1 MTIIN
6 QESKNSN
13 TAYSDVRDYLTLLGY
28 NDSDTVFFR
37 AINDG
42 GARKSSY
49 PLNKIDYN
57 ALQKSNSQG
66 SGIYIV
72 VNGGGNTDADVK
84 QCRAI
89 FYEHDNL
96 PKDEQ
101 KQLWQKLSLPEPT
114 FQVDTGGKSI
124 HSYWVFDKPSSV
136 EDWKTLQTDLL
147 EYSDGDRSIKN
158 PSRVM
163 RVPGFVHQKSGNKSE
178 IVSQSSKRYSY
189 KELRQA
195 IPTQQT
201 QTLNFSQP
209 STTYLDSVPLENC
222 LTQDDMALIDS
233 GEVKGGR
240 DNAGAKLARNLIGTA
255 KRLDYLGYSY
265 RGDPRKLFDD
275 YCSRCTPP
283 LDIKEA
289 NRIWRSA
296 EKSNPTST
304 LTDDFLK
311 SSVERES
318 KNKSA
323 SDSSKFSINN
333 NTTDKEVALS
343 DKQLKQEITKLINTN
358 EDEVSRD
365 LKLLNFSQ
373 EYKIPYKQI
382 QDIAEKILRQLDSD
396 DEKKLA
402 ATEASDLQ
410 NIRSESINLDYIF
423 EGKLP
428 EIIKNQAQGF
438 GTKPEAFLIP
448 LLAVSA
454 SLQKTDRSLV
464 LRSVGKAFKA
474 YSIFFGG
481 NVGDSGSMMK
491 TPIMQ
496 VFLDPLYELQ
506 TEVEKTYRQQLLDYE
521 KAKAEGSDDKTEP
534 PKTYD
539 FILSD
544 ATIEAVDKAVSNH
557 PEYGHLMTQ
566 DELAG
571 LIKSANKYKNGKGS
585 DAEKILE
592 ARDGSPIKVDRA
604 SGKRIYVSN
613 PRLSIFGNIQ
623 PSVLR
628 DLMGDDDENGYWA
641 RFIWYNLPEA
651 DCKYYTDVP
660 HIDPTDYIRGIYK
673 KIREQDNIEAR
684 LSPEAEKLYAR
695 WFDYLGELAK
705 KETSQPSKSFLAKL
719 KRVTGELALIV
730 ATINAA
736 ATGKKNIPEVF
747 GVEDI
752 RRGIKLA
759 KFFLSQLKLYRV
771 SSDKSSKSGQYDALI
786 EFSKKHGWLKAAT
799 VKQNIR
805 AFKKKSSEEIRRIF
819 LEMNSTG
826 IGQIEG
832 TGNRLTWRYNSS
844 PVQTLDTLDNAKSMG
859 SENSRQTIDTTLDK
873 NFNAVSTDLQGIEQP
888 TGTTLDTLDD
898 FSDDNQDFES
908 HFEVGDLVIDSAPV
922 QTPENSRQTVDT
934 SLDKNSNAVSTD
946 IQEIEQSI
954 VTLDTID
961 NFSDEN
967 QDVESHF
974 EVGDLVIDLSQSK
987 DEKFTIVNIQ
997 PNSPY
1002 PDGEYWIE
1010 SERKRP
1016 DKVRGHYLEKT
1027 E

>member
-1 MTIIN
+1 
-6 QESKNSN
+6 EECLSKN
-13 TAYSDVRDYLTLLGY
+13 D
-28 NDSDTVFFR
+28 R
-37 AINDG
+37 ALI
-42 GARKSSY
+42 
-49 PLNKIDYN
+49 
-57 ALQKSNSQG
+57 
-66 SGIYIV
+66 
-72 VNGGGNTDADVK
+72 NGGEGQGK
-84 QCRAI
+84 R
-89 FYEHDNL
+89 
-96 PKDEQ
+96 
-101 KQLWQKLSLPEPT
+101 
-114 FQVDTGGKSI
+114 DT
-124 HSYWVFDKPSSV
+124 
-136 EDWKTLQTDLL
+136 
-147 EYSDGDRSIKN
+147 
-158 PSRVM
+158 
-163 RVPGFVHQKSGNKSE
+163 
-178 IVSQSSKRYSY
+178 
-189 KELRQA
+189 
-195 IPTQQT
+195 
-201 QTLNFSQP
+201 
-209 STTYLDSVPLENC
+209 
-222 LTQDDMALIDS
+222 
-233 GEVKGGR
+233 
-240 DNAGAKLARNLIGTA
+240 AGAKLARNLIGTA
-255 KRLDYLGYSY
+255 KRLDYLGYPY
-265 RGDPRKLFDD
+265 RDEPRQLFDA
-275 YCSRCTPP
+275 YCNRCTPP
-283 LDIKEA
+283 LDSKQA
-289 NRIWRSA
+289 NKIWKSA
-296 EKSNPTST
+296 EKDNPTAT
-304 LTDDFLK
+304 LTDDALENCIK
-311 SSVERES
+311 AWQRQNIKPKNNSVSS
-318 KNKSA
+318 
-323 SDSSKFSINN
+323 SSKPAINN
-333 NTTDKEVALS
+333 NVTDKKVTLS
-343 DKQLKQEITKLINTN
+343 NEELRQKIIGIINTN
-358 EDEVSRD
+358 EDNVDKD
-365 LKLLNFSQ
+365 LQLLNFSQ
-373 EYKIPYKQI
+373 EHSIPYIRIKEL
-382 QDIAEKILRQLDSD
+382 AEKLSKQLDLD
-396 DEKKLA
+396 VEKESA
-402 ATEASDLQ
+402 AIEASDLQ
-410 NIRSESINLDYIF
+410 NIRSDSVNLDYIF

-428 EIIKNQAQGF
+428 EIIKNQAKSF

-660 HIDPTDYIRGIYK
+660 HIDPTDYIKGIYK
-673 KIREQDNIEAR
+673 KIRGQDNIEAR
-684 LSPEAEKLYAR
+684 LSPEAEKFYAR
-695 WFDYLGELAK
+695 WFDYLGEMAK
-705 KETSQPSKSFLAKL
+705 KETSQPLKSFLAKL

-736 ATGKKNIPEVF
+736 ATGKENIPEVF
-747 GVEDI
+747 EVEDI

-805 AFKKKSSEEIRRIF
+805 AFKKKSSEEIRSIF

-832 TGNRLTWRYNSS
+832 KGNRLTWRYNSS

-859 SENSRQTIDTTLDK
+859 LENSRQTLDTTLDK
-873 NFNAVSTDLQGIEQP
+873 NSNAVSTDLQGIEQP
-888 TGTTLDTLDD
+888 TGTTLDTLDR
-898 FSDDNQDFES
+898 FSDNHQDVES
-908 HFEVGDLVIDSAPV
+908 YFDSAPV
-922 QTPENSRQTVDT
+922 QTPENSRHSRQTVDT

-946 IQEIEQSI
+946 IQEIEQST
-954 VTLDTID
+954 VTTLDTID
-961 NFSDEN
+961 NFYDEN
-967 QDVESHF
+967 QDFESHF